1 MSKKNVRL
9 FHYINKKSAIYG
21 KKYNFSLLAEI
32 TALIFLGVSDCSP
45 ILRIITLMLVI
56 IFAFIAFLANE

>member
-9 FHYINKKSAIYG
+9 FHYINKKSTVYG
-21 KKYNFSLLAEI
+21 KKYNFSLLAEV
-32 TALIFLGVSDCSP
+32 TALIFLGVSDCSSV
-45 ILRIITLMLVI
+45 LRIITLILTI